1 MTDSFQGF
9 PPQGIEFLAGLA
21 KDNSKKY
28 FDAHRKSYDGA
39 LIDPAKAFVSSLGRE
54 LSKTVG
60 RSVHA
65 EPRVN
70 GSIFRMNRDL
80 RFSAD
85 KTPYKTHLD
94 FIFWEGQGKSRGCP
108 AFYLRVAPGETI
120 LGAGMMG
127 FRPSKLG
134 AFREAVADGGSGASL
149 EAAIAQATAQ
159 AGGADAVELRGSG
172 YKKVPRGYKEDHPR
186 AELLKHKGIHLQ
198 YRDHTPPAEQEGPEF
213 VEWCCE
219 RYSRL
224 DPLQRWLV
232 ETFDF

>member
-1 MTDSFQGF
+1 MSSFQGF
-9 PPQGIEFLAGLA
+9 PPEGIGFLTGLSS
-21 KDNSKKY
+21 DNSKKY
-28 FDAHRKSYDGA
+28 FDAHRKAYDEG
-39 LIDPAKAFVSSLGRE
+39 LIEPAKAFVAAIGPA

-65 EPRVN
+65 EPRIN

-94 FIFWEGQGKSRGCP
+94 FIFWEGEGKSRACP
-108 AFYLRVAPGETI
+108 AFYLRIAPEETI

-127 FRPSKLG
+127 FHKAKLK
-134 AFREAVADGGSGASL
+134 AFREAAADEETGAAL
-149 EAAIAQATAQ
+149 AAAIAKATAQ
-159 AGGADAVELRGSG
+159 AGGTEAVELRGSG
-172 YKKVPRGYKEDHPR
+172 YVKVPRGYDADHPR

-198 YRDHTPPAEQEGPEF
+198 YRDHTPPAEQAGPEF
-213 VEWCCE
+213 VDWCCE

-224 DPLQRWLV
+224 DPLQKWLV